1 MHSPLEPHMEAFK
14 RILLHLKATLGKGLL
29 FSQNGHMDVEAYT
42 NVDWDGSMTNER
54 SIFGYCTLVEGNLVT
69 CRSQRQL
76 VVARWSAE
84 VEYRVMTLGICE
96 LIWIKNLLR
105 ELQIESK
112 GPMKLYCDNKA
123 NYKHWTQPSLSWYN
137 KTYWDK

>member
-14 RILLHLKATLGKGLL
+14 RILSHLKATLGKGLL

-54 SIFGYCTLVEGNLVT
+54 STFGYCTLVEGNLVT

-76 VVARWSAE
+76 V
-84 VEYRVMTLGICE
+84 ICE

-123 NYKHWTQPSLSWYN
+123 NYKHWTQPSLS
-137 KTYWDK
+137 